1 MITSATGPRG
11 DHERRQWDRVR
22 PTLTVSMGQHVGV
35 TRLADVV
42 SEWLATP
49 VTLEARIHNGDEAE
63 VWAASYDGERVVVHV
78 GPPWRRPED
87 LRWCHEV
94 AREAGKAVP
103 EAVAPIRVRGRSFT
117 VWNDRVVAVFPF
129 VEGDVLD
136 REDAGQV
143 AAAASVLASIHK
155 SLLASPLCSTPRRTS
170 PVETGGLLR
179 DTGLDQQWSAVV
191 DKLRVGV
198 CHGDF
203 YRRNVLV
210 AAGRVCGV
218 IDWHDAYV
226 GPLIGEVAFAAWEFG
241 HDDGLNLNATMFEL
255 FVATYMRSSDH
266 LPSSEYEVL
275 PIATRVRL
283 RENIL
288 GAVAHGASTDDAY
301 HKMQVRAFWQLR
313 SLIT

>member
-1 MITSATGPRG
+1 MP
-11 DHERRQWDRVR
+11 
-22 PTLTVSMGQHVGV
+22 LGQHIDV
-35 TRLADVV
+35 TGLADVV

-49 VTLEARIHNGDEAE
+49 VTLESQIHNGDEAE
-63 VWAASYDGERVVVHV
+63 VWAGSYDGTRVVVHV
-78 GPPWRRPED
+78 SPSWRRPED
-87 LRWCHEV
+87 LRWCHDV
-94 AREAGKAVP
+94 ILEAGKAVP
-103 EAVAPIRVRGRSFT
+103 EAIAPIRVHGRSFT

-136 REDAGQV
+136 REDAAQV
-143 AAAASVLASIHK
+143 AAAARVLARIHT
-155 SLLASPLCSTPRRTS
+155 SLLTSSLCSTPPRTS
-170 PVETGGLLR
+170 AVEVGDLLH
-179 DTGLDQQWSAVV
+179 DGELDEQWSAVV
-191 DKLRVGV
+191 GGLRVGV

-203 YRRNVLV
+203 YRRNILV
-210 AAGRVCGV
+210 AAGRIRGV

-275 PIATRVRL
+275 PLATRVRL

-288 GAVAHGASTDDAY
+288 GAVAQGASTDGAY
-301 HKMQVRAFWQLR
+301 HEMQVRAFWELR
-313 SLIT
+313 SLIH